1 MGTRGTSTTGLT
13 FTVQEDT
20 LVTTLS
26 SANKTEVS
34 FDGVFVK
41 VLPSLTFS
49 INMSNKR
56 PIELLMELKDKF
68 SSILL
73 FSGSESFDTVVKD
86 IAQTFD
92 SGVRQTSVR
101 KAYAKYFYE
110 TLVSRNTRSLT
121 RDNSFNETALIVTDL
136 LAWYF
141 IRRAVHIYVVCAIM
155 DKVQNSS
162 LTARESTSTTYI
174 PSNPLSTSV
183 VNMVDDEAKKKSEM
197 LSQQLAKLQ
206 QDVTQGGI
214 DKISLQASLSSIEQS
229 KNDLETKVQELQA
242 TIVSQFNEI
251 TRLRNE
257 LNGFKELLLNS
268 TSMIFK
274 IDEVPTLSAT

>member
-1 MGTRGTSTTGLT
+1 MGTRGVSTTSLS
-13 FTVQEDT
+13 FVVQGDT
-20 LVTTLS
+20 LVTS
-26 SANKTEVS
+26 IASGNKAEVN

-49 INMSNKR
+49 INMTNKR
-56 PIELLMELKDKF
+56 PIELLIELKDKF
-68 SSILL
+68 SSLLL
-73 FSGSESFDTVVKD
+73 FAGSETFDNVVRD

-110 TLVSRNTRSLT
+110 TLVSRNTRALT
-121 RDNSFNETALIVTDL
+121 RDGSFNETALIVTDL
-136 LAWYF
+136 MAWYF

-162 LTARESTSTTYI
+162 LPSRNPASMTYI
-174 PSNPLSTSV
+174 PPNPQSTIV
-183 VNMVDDEAKKKSEM
+183 VDDDTKRKSEM

-206 QDVTQGGI
+206 QDITKEGI
-214 DKISLQASLSSIEQS
+214 DKTSLQASLSSIEQS
-229 KNDLETKVQELQA
+229 KNDLQTKVDELQA
-242 TIVSQFNEI
+242 TVASQYNEI
-251 TRLRNE
+251 ARLRNE

-274 IDEVPTLSAT
+274 IDEVPALSAP

>member
-1 MGTRGTSTTGLT
+1 MGTRSVSTTSLS
-13 FTVQEDT
+13 FVVQGDT
-20 LVTTLS
+20 LVTSLS

-73 FSGSESFDTVVKD
+73 FSGSETFDNVVRD

-110 TLVSRNTRSLT
+110 TLVSRNTRTLT
-121 RDNSFNETALIVTDL
+121 RDGSFSETALIVTDL
-136 LAWYF
+136 MAWYF

-155 DKVQNSS
+155 DKVQS
-162 LTARESTSTTYI
+162 STTL
-174 PSNPLSTSV
+174 PSATQPVAYASPMQASV
-183 VNMVDDEAKKKSEM
+183 IVDDETKRKSEI

-206 QDVTQGGI
+206 QDITKEGI
-214 DKISLQASLSSIEQS
+214 DKTSLQASLSSIEQS
-229 KNDLETKVQELQA
+229 KNDLQTKVDELQA
-242 TIVSQFNEI
+242 TVASQYNEI
-251 TRLRNE
+251 ARLRNE

-274 IDEVPTLSAT
+274 IDEVPALSSP

>member
-1 MGTRGTSTTGLT
+1 MATRGVGTTNLSFMIQG
-13 FTVQEDT
+13 DT
-20 LVTTLS
+20 LVTSIS
-26 SANKTEVS
+26 SGNKAEVS

-41 VLPSLTFS
+41 ILPSVTFS
-49 INMSNKR
+49 ISMTNKR

-73 FSGSESFDTVVKD
+73 FAGNETFDTVVKD

-121 RDNSFNETALIVTDL
+121 RDGSFSETALIVTDL

-155 DKVQNSS
+155 DKVQNS
-162 LTARESTSTTYI
+162 TFTSTQPAQPASVAYI
-174 PSNPLSTSV
+174 QSTSV
-183 VNMVDDEAKKKSEM
+183 DEETKRKSEM

-214 DKISLQASLSSIEQS
+214 DKTSLQASLSSIEQS
-229 KNDLETKVQELQA
+229 KNDLQAKVDELQA
-242 TIVSQFNEI
+242 TVASQYNEI
-251 TRLRNE
+251 ARLRNE

-274 IDEVPTLSAT
+274 IDEVPALSST

>member
-1 MGTRGTSTTGLT
+1 MGTRGVSTTSLS
-13 FTVQEDT
+13 FMVQGDT
-20 LVTTLS
+20 LVASLS
-26 SANKTEVS
+26 SGNKAEVS
-34 FDGVFVK
+34 FDGAFVK
-41 VLPSLTFS
+41 VLPSLSFS
-49 INMSNKR
+49 ISMVNKR

-73 FSGSESFDTVVKD
+73 FAGSETFDTVVRD

-121 RDNSFNETALIVTDL
+121 RDGSFGETALIVTDL

-155 DKVQNSS
+155 DKVQNS
-162 LTARESTSTTYI
+162 TVSTSQPAAYVPSI
-174 PSNPLSTSV
+174 PPSV
-183 VNMVDDEAKKKSEM
+183 IVDDETKRKAEL

-214 DKISLQASLSSIEQS
+214 DKTSLQASLSSIEQS
-229 KNDLETKVQELQA
+229 KNDLQTKVDELQA
-242 TIVSQFNEI
+242 TVASQYNEI

-274 IDEVPTLSAT
+274 IDEVPALSAS

>member
-1 MGTRGTSTTGLT
+1 MGTRGISTTSLS
-13 FTVQEDT
+13 FVVQGDT
-20 LVTTLS
+20 LVTSLS

-41 VLPSLTFS
+41 VIPSLTFS
-49 INMSNKR
+49 INMTNKR

-68 SSILL
+68 STILL
-73 FSGSESFDTVVKD
+73 FSGSETFDTVVKD

-121 RDNSFNETALIVTDL
+121 RDGSFNETALIVTDL

-155 DKVQNSS
+155 DKVQNSTGTS
-162 LTARESTSTTYI
+162 REPASVAYI
-174 PSNPLSTSV
+174 PSTSV
-183 VNMVDDEAKKKSEM
+183 DDDAKRKSEM

-206 QDVTQGGI
+206 QDITQGGI
-214 DKISLQASLSSIEQS
+214 DKTSLQASLSSIEQS
-229 KNDLETKVQELQA
+229 KNDLQGKVDELQA
-242 TIVSQFNEI
+242 TVASQLNEI
-251 TRLRNE
+251 ARLRNE

-274 IDEVPTLSAT
+274 IDEVPALSAP

>member
-1 MGTRGTSTTGLT
+1 MGTRGVSTTSLS
-13 FTVQEDT
+13 FMVQGDT
-20 LVTTLS
+20 LVASLS
-26 SANKTEVS
+26 SGNKAEVS
-34 FDGVFVK
+34 FDGAFVK
-41 VLPSLTFS
+41 VLPSLSFS
-49 INMSNKR
+49 ISMVNKR

-73 FSGSESFDTVVKD
+73 FAGSETFDTVVRD

-92 SGVRQTSVR
+92 SGVRQTSIR

-121 RDNSFNETALIVTDL
+121 RDGSFGETALIVTDL

-155 DKVQNSS
+155 DKVQNS
-162 LTARESTSTTYI
+162 TVSTSQPAAYVPSI
-174 PSNPLSTSV
+174 PPSV
-183 VNMVDDEAKKKSEM
+183 IVDDETKRKAEL

-214 DKISLQASLSSIEQS
+214 DKTSLQASLSSIEQS
-229 KNDLETKVQELQA
+229 KNDLQTKVDELQA
-242 TIVSQFNEI
+242 TVASQYNEI
-251 TRLRNE
+251 ARLRNE

-274 IDEVPTLSAT
+274 IDEVPALSAS

>member
-1 MGTRGTSTTGLT
+1 MATRGVGTTNLS
-13 FTVQEDT
+13 FMVQGDT
-20 LVTTLS
+20 LVTSLS
-26 SANKTEVS
+26 SGNKAEVN

-41 VLPSLTFS
+41 ILPSVTFS
-49 INMSNKR
+49 ISMVNKR

-73 FSGSESFDTVVKD
+73 FAGNETFDTVVKD

-121 RDNSFNETALIVTDL
+121 RDGSFGETALIVTDL

-155 DKVQNSS
+155 DKVQNSTFTPTQPAQPAS
-162 LTARESTSTTYI
+162 VAYI
-174 PSNPLSTSV
+174 PSTSV
-183 VNMVDDEAKKKSEM
+183 DEETKRKSEM

-214 DKISLQASLSSIEQS
+214 DKTSLQATLSSIEQS
-229 KNDLETKVQELQA
+229 KNDLQAKVDELQA
-242 TIVSQFNEI
+242 TVASQYNEI
-251 TRLRNE
+251 ARLRNE

-274 IDEVPTLSAT
+274 IDEVPALSST

>member
-1 MGTRGTSTTGLT
+1 MGTRGVSTTSLS
-13 FTVQEDT
+13 FVVQGDT
-20 LVTTLS
+20 LVTS
-26 SANKTEVS
+26 IASGNKAEVN

-49 INMSNKR
+49 INMTNKR

-68 SSILL
+68 SSLLL
-73 FSGSESFDTVVKD
+73 FAGSETFDNVVRD

-110 TLVSRNTRSLT
+110 TLVSRNTRALT
-121 RDNSFNETALIVTDL
+121 RDGSFNETALIVTDL
-136 LAWYF
+136 MAWYF

-162 LTARESTSTTYI
+162 LSSRTPASLTYV
-174 PSNPLSTSV
+174 PSSNPQSTIV
-183 VNMVDDEAKKKSEM
+183 VDDETKIKSEM

-206 QDVTQGGI
+206 QDITQGGI
-214 DKISLQASLSSIEQS
+214 DKTSLQASLSTIEQS
-229 KNDLETKVQELQA
+229 KNDLQTKVDELQA
-242 TIVSQFNEI
+242 TVVSQFNEI
-251 TRLRNE
+251 ARLRNE

-274 IDEVPTLSAT
+274 IDEVPTLSSS

>member
-1 MGTRGTSTTGLT
+1 MGTRGVSTTSLS
-13 FTVQEDT
+13 FVVQGDT
-20 LVTTLS
+20 LVTS
-26 SANKTEVS
+26 FASGNKAEVN

-41 VLPSLTFS
+41 ILPSLSFS
-49 INMSNKR
+49 INMSDKR

-68 SSILL
+68 SAILL
-73 FSGSESFDTVVKD
+73 FSGSEPFDNVVRD

-121 RDNSFNETALIVTDL
+121 RDGSFSETALIVTDL

-155 DKVQNSS
+155 DKVQNSTFTPTQPAS
-162 LTARESTSTTYI
+162 VAYI
-174 PSNPLSTSV
+174 PSIS
-183 VNMVDDEAKKKSEM
+183 VDDETKRKSEM

-206 QDVTQGGI
+206 QDVTQEGI
-214 DKISLQASLSSIEQS
+214 DKTSLQASLSSIEQS
-229 KNDLETKVQELQA
+229 KNDLQAKVDELQA
-242 TIVSQFNEI
+242 TVASQYNEI
-251 TRLRNE
+251 ARLRNE

-274 IDEVPTLSAT
+274 IDEVPALSAP

>member
-1 MGTRGTSTTGLT
+1 MATRGVGTTNLSFMIQG
-13 FTVQEDT
+13 DT
-20 LVTTLS
+20 LVTSIS
-26 SANKTEVS
+26 SGNKAEVS

-41 VLPSLTFS
+41 ILPSVTFS
-49 INMSNKR
+49 ISMTNKR

-73 FSGSESFDTVVKD
+73 FAGNETFDTVVKD

-121 RDNSFNETALIVTDL
+121 RDGSFSETALIVTDL

-155 DKVQNSS
+155 DKVQNS
-162 LTARESTSTTYI
+162 TFTSTQPAQPAQPASVAYI
-174 PSNPLSTSV
+174 PSPSI
-183 VNMVDDEAKKKSEM
+183 DEETKRKSEM

-214 DKISLQASLSSIEQS
+214 DKTSLQATLSSIEQS
-229 KNDLETKVQELQA
+229 KNDLQAKVDELQA
-242 TIVSQFNEI
+242 TVASQYNEI
-251 TRLRNE
+251 ARLRNE

-274 IDEVPTLSAT
+274 IDEVPALSST